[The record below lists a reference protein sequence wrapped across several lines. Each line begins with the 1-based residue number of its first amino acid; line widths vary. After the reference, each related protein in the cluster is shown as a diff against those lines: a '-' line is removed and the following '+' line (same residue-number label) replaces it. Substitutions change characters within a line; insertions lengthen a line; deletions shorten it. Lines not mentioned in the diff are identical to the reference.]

1 MMLEKQISRQPPGI
15 PVIDN
20 GEIMRK
26 PKDMAAEKLA
36 GKTGG
41 ALGNIDQERGHP
53 GKGTGGASLGADDD
67 GDRSWEKN
75 RAPSPGSTPVTQAD
89 KLKRSAS

>member
-1 MMLEKQISRQPPGI
+1 
-15 PVIDN
+15 
-20 GEIMRK
+20 MRK
-26 PKDMAAEKLA
+26 PKEMAAERLA
-36 GKTGG
+36 GKTSG

-53 GKGTGGASLGADDD
+53 GKGTGGASLMAEDN
-67 GDRSWEKN
+67 GDHTWERN